1 MELVVSQYGV
11 FLGKKSERVVVR
23 AKGKTVQEV
32 PLAGLEQINFLG
44 EGAAL
49 STDLIKECAERGVQ
63 INLLSHSGRPHAKL
77 SAPTLTATIHT
88 RREQLL
94 AYGDERGTL
103 LAKAF
108 VHAKLQNQA
117 NLLRYFAKYRRTAAP
132 DKFTFLMEKVEKIW
146 AYREELAEIPEREPI
161 DEVRTQ
167 ILSVEAHAA
176 SEYWQG
182 FAALLEP
189 RYDFPGREHRGAS
202 DPVNSLLN
210 YCYGILY
217 SRIWGAVMLAG
228 LEPFAGYL
236 HADRSGKPSLI
247 LDLIEEFRQPVSDR
261 VVLAYLGQGCEVK
274 MDADKLDEGT
284 RQLITRRLYD
294 RLDAQERFAGKKLP
308 IKSIIQRQARRL
320 ASYLRREE
328 EYVPFVCDW

>member
-23 AKGKTVQEV
+23 TNGKTVQEV

-63 INLLSHSGRPHAKL
+63 INLLSHSGRPYAKL
-77 SAPTLTATIHT
+77 SAPTLTATILT

-94 AYGDERGTL
+94 AYSDERGTL

-108 VHAKLQNQA
+108 IHAKLQNQA

-132 DKFTFLMEKVEKIW
+132 EIFALLMEKVEKVL
-146 AYREELAEIPEREPI
+146 AYRRELAEVAEDALV
-161 DEVRTQ
+161 DEARNE
-167 ILSVEAHAA
+167 ILSIEAHAA
-176 SEYWQG
+176 SHYWQA
-182 FAALLEP
+182 FAALVDP
-189 RYDFPGREHRGAS
+189 RYAFPGREHRGAS

-247 LDLIEEFRQPVSDR
+247 LDLIEEFRQPVADR
-261 VVLAYLGQGCEVK
+261 VVLAYLGQGCEVQ
-274 MDADKLDEGT
+274 MEAERLAEGT
-284 RQLITRRLYD
+284 RQLITRRLYE

-308 IKSIIQRQARRL
+308 VKSILQRQARRL

-328 EYVPFVCDW
+328 EYEPFVCDW

>member
-63 INLLSHSGRPHAKL
+63 INLLSFSGRPYAKL
-77 SAPTLTATIHT
+77 SAPTLSATILT

-94 AYGDERGTL
+94 AYADERGTL
-103 LAKAF
+103 LAKVF
-108 VHAKLQNQA
+108 IRAKLQNQA
-117 NLLRYFAKYRRTAAP
+117 NLLRYFAKYRRIAAP
-132 DKFTFLMEKVEKIW
+132 EKSSLLSDKAEKILG
-146 AYREELAEIPEREPI
+146 YQKELAEIPDDVTV
-161 DEVRTQ
+161 DEVRQQ
-167 ILSVEAHAA
+167 ILSIEAHAA
-176 SEYWQG
+176 SHYWQA
-182 FAALLEP
+182 FAALLDP
-189 RYDFPGREHRGAS
+189 RHAFPGREHRGAS

-247 LDLIEEFRQPVSDR
+247 LDLIEEFRQPVADR

-274 MDADKLDEGT
+274 MDGDKLEEET
-284 RQLITRRLYD
+284 RQFVTRRLYD
-294 RLDAQERFAGKKLP
+294 RLDAQERFVGKKLP
-308 IKSIIQRQARRL
+308 VKSIIQRQARRL
-320 ASYLRREE
+320 AAYLRREE
-328 EYVPFVCDW
+328 DYAPFICDW